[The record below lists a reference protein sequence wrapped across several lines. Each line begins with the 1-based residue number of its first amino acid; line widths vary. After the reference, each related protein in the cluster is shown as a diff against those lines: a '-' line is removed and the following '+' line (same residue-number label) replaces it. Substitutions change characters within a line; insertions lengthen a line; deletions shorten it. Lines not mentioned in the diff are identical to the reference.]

1 MQLHAVQVAD
11 REHEACGR
19 SLFRADGPE
28 NPRGSG
34 AQVSNGPGPGA
45 PFRPPSGQLRFLADP
60 RLVRPPDFDIFSGMS
75 GPDRRHDTGE
85 LFLKMSWAFVSW
97 R

>member
-1 MQLHAVQVAD
+1 
-11 REHEACGR
+11 
-19 SLFRADGPE
+19 
-28 NPRGSG
+28 
-34 AQVSNGPGPGA
+34 
-45 PFRPPSGQLRFLADP
+45 
-60 RLVRPPDFDIFSGMS
+60 MS